1 MLLVMMIGS
10 RGMVLGL
17 MIGLSGMVLGM
28 MFGLS
33 GMVLGM
39 MFGSKSDEI
48 RGGDLVMRSFTI
60 FASFLILR

>member
-1 MLLVMMIGS
+1 
-10 RGMVLGL
+10 MVLGL